1 MGFLDDLCKI
11 IKAPPAK
18 PPKKISSKAPPA
30 PPVRIQSAVPSVPRR
45 SLSLYMP
52 ELKNG
57 IELFKAPGNTVHKL
71 KDYYVVDVE
80 TTGLNPRR
88 DRIVEI
94 AWVKVQNSV
103 IVDTF
108 TTLVNPECS
117 IPADASRVN
126 RIYDTD
132 VATAPK
138 YAEIR
143 QRVEQELVGAT
154 VIGHNVTF
162 DLNFIRYLLGETD
175 GRIVYVDTLA
185 LAKRI
190 FPELTSYKLENLCK
204 SLHLSQQ
211 STHRALQDV
220 LSTKD
225 LFDACTVGLLRKQDE
240 DKAKRKAAKE
250 AVQQERLEK
259 FRKSPLF
266 DVSFVFTGDFGMDC
280 TALEELAKSVGAI
293 ARNTVTMR
301 TDYLVVG
308 KIANLSQTEREEKLG
323 KADKLITKGC
333 KIKKISKAQYLDI
346 IAEAERALRM

>member
-154 VIGHNVTF
+154 VIGHNVT
-162 DLNFIRYLLGETD
+162 L
-175 GRIVYVDTLA
+175 
-185 LAKRI
+185 
-190 FPELTSYKLENLCK
+190 
-204 SLHLSQQ
+204 SLIH
-211 STHRALQDV
+211 
-220 LSTKD
+220 
-225 LFDACTVGLLRKQDE
+225 
-240 DKAKRKAAKE
+240 
-250 AVQQERLEK
+250 
-259 FRKSPLF
+259 
-266 DVSFVFTGDFGMDC
+266 
-280 TALEELAKSVGAI
+280 
-293 ARNTVTMR
+293 
-301 TDYLVVG
+301 
-308 KIANLSQTEREEKLG
+308 
-323 KADKLITKGC
+323 
-333 KIKKISKAQYLDI
+333 IS
-346 IAEAERALRM
+346 EPTRH